1 MRKLTLFGISIGLA
15 CGGLLPAT
23 QASAVSALT
32 GAGAVTPYFGW
43 SDEFPLLDL
52 SGPAL
57 TDNGTGLEVYAG
69 DAGGPNAFQLDI
81 DFLNGEPPDHY
92 DGLVLTVALAPHVDY
107 SGVTV
112 RLDFGESYLDLSYD
126 AGHFVSAS
134 TFGMPDTSTIPGY
147 TSGGFLDLDG
157 AQMAG
162 VDLETDLTRG
172 EDNPFEMQIQI
183 FGATSRDQIIRFDA
197 FGLCPYGV
205 VMGNNPGYAAAGFQ
219 VGPVRPVPE
228 PAAVALHLLGL
239 GIAGASVRK
248 QLFERR

>member
-1 MRKLTLFGISIGLA
+1 MRKLARFGLSIGFLCA
-15 CGGLLPAT
+15 GLLPAT

-32 GAGAVTPYFGW
+32 GSGAITPYFGW

-81 DFLNGEPPDHY
+81 DFLNGEPPDRY
-92 DGLVLTVALAPHVDY
+92 DGLVLTVALDSHVDY

-112 RLDFGESYLDLSYD
+112 RLDFGESYLDLDYD
-126 AGHFVSAS
+126 AGDFVSAS
-134 TFGMPDTSTIPGY
+134 AFGMPDTSTIPGY
-147 TSGGFLDLDG
+147 ASGGFLDLDE
-157 AQMAG
+157 AWMAG

-172 EDNPFEMQIQI
+172 ENNPFEMQIQI
-183 FGATSRDQIIRFDA
+183 FGATSRDQIIRFDV

-205 VMGNNPGYAAAGFQ
+205 VMGNNPGYGAAGFQ

-228 PAAVALHLLGL
+228 PAAVALYLLGL
-239 GIAGASVRK
+239 GIAGTSVRK
-248 QLFERR
+248 KLLAR

>member
-15 CGGLLPAT
+15 CAGLLPAT

-32 GAGAVTPYFGW
+32 GPGAVTPYFGW

-81 DFLNGEPPDHY
+81 DFLNGQPPDRY
-92 DGLVLTVALAPHVDY
+92 DGLILTVALDSHVDY

-112 RLDFGESYLDLSYD
+112 RLDFGESYLDLDYD
-126 AGHFVSAS
+126 AGHFVSAA
-134 TFGMPDTSTIPGY
+134 TFGMPDSSTIPGY
-147 TSGGFLDLDG
+147 ASASFLDLDG
-157 AQMAG
+157 ALMAG
-162 VDLETDLTRG
+162 FDLETDLTRG
-172 EDNPFEMQIQI
+172 ENNPLEMQIQI
-183 FGATSRDQIIRFDA
+183 FGATSRDQIIRFDV
-197 FGLCPYGV
+197 FGLCPYGI
-205 VMGNNPGYAAAGFQ
+205 VMGNNPGSAAAGFQ

-228 PAAVALHLLGL
+228 PAAIALYLVGL
-239 GIAGASVRK
+239 GITGASVRK
-248 QLFERR
+248 QLIAR